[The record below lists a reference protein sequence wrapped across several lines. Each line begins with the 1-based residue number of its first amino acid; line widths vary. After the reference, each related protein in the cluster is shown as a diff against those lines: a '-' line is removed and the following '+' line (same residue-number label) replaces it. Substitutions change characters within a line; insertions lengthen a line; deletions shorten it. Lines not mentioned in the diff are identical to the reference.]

1 VSAPSPVVAAG
12 ALAAFTVKVKGKA
25 IDSAIQVARIETWS
39 SANRVPRARLVMYDG
54 SPAAGTFPLSAS
66 DTFLPGN
73 EVEVAAAYDDD
84 AKVPIFRGIIV
95 RQGIEIDEA
104 GASRLVVE
112 VSDRALG
119 MTLERTNAVFAKVT
133 DSALMEKLIRGNGL
147 TAKVTG
153 TRVTHPEVVQYYA
166 SDWDL
171 MVMRAEV
178 NGFVA
183 LADGGTVTVGPPDTG
198 QAPAL
203 TVTYGDSVLDLRAEL
218 DAASQLSSSAIH
230 SRAWD
235 PATQKVVD
243 AGPGAVRVTEPGN
256 VSSDTLAKVFGV
268 KKFSQ
273 QSAGALE
280 QGSLEGWSS
289 ARLLRSRLSR
299 IRGWVRFQGSSR
311 VKAGSVVEL
320 AGLGG
325 RFNGKA
331 WVSGVHHAIEHGS
344 WLTTADFGLSPTWFA
359 EEAPHI
365 SAPQAAA
372 QLPQVAGLQT
382 GVVKAVA
389 KDPAN
394 GFRVQV
400 NLPLVADGKEALV
413 WARLATFYASKG
425 FGAHFYPE
433 PGDEVVVGFMNDDP
447 RFPMVLGSVY
457 STGRAPATPPEEKND
472 LKELV
477 TRGKLT
483 LSFDDANGVLE
494 IRTPKHHIRLDDKAG
509 EVRVED
515 GNKNRVTLAKDGITV
530 ESASDLTL
538 KAKANVSVQAGGNL
552 SLKARG
558 NVSVEGIEVSNKA
571 KAKLSASSGGIA
583 EVKASALLEVK
594 GALVKIN

>member
-1 VSAPSPVVAAG
+1 VVAAG
-12 ALAAFTVKVKGKA
+12 AMVAFSVKVKGKA
-25 IDSAIQVARIETWS
+25 IDSAIQVARVETWS
-39 SANRVPRARLVMYDG
+39 GVNRVPRARLVLYDG

-66 DTFLPGN
+66 DAFLPGLD
-73 EVEVAAAYDDD
+73 VEVAAAYDS
-84 AKVPIFRGIIV
+84 AARVPIFRGIII

-112 VSDRALG
+112 ASDRALR
-119 MTLERTNAVFAKVT
+119 MTLERRNTVFTQIT
-133 DSALMEKLIRGNGL
+133 DSALIDRLVGDHGLRG
-147 TAKVTG
+147 KVTA
-153 TRVTHPEVVQYYA
+153 TRVSHPQVVQYYA

-183 LADGGTVTVGPPDTG
+183 LADGGMVTVGPPDTA
-198 QAPAL
+198 QAPVL
-203 TVTYGDSVLDLRAEL
+203 TVTYGDSVLDLRAEM

-235 PATQKVVD
+235 PGTQKVVE
-243 AGPGAVRVTEPGN
+243 AGPGTVRLTEPGD
-256 VSSDTLAKVFGV
+256 VPSDTLAKVFAV

-273 QSAGALE
+273 QSGGALQ
-280 QGSLEGWSS
+280 QGSLEAWSS
-289 ARLLRSRLSR
+289 AELLRSRLSKV
-299 IRGWVRFQGSSR
+299 RGWVRFQGSAR
-311 VKAGSVVEL
+311 VKAGSVLQL

-325 RFNGKA
+325 RFDGA
-331 WVSGVHHAIEHGS
+331 VWVSGVHHAIEHGS
-344 WLTTADFGLSPTWFA
+344 WLTTADFGLSPRGFA
-359 EEAPHI
+359 AETPGI

-372 QLPQVAGLQT
+372 QLPQVQGLQT

-389 KDPAN
+389 RDPGG

-400 NLPLVADGKEALV
+400 NLPLVADKGEALV

-425 FGAHFYPE
+425 FGALFYPE

-447 RFPMVLGSVY
+447 RFAVVLGSVY
-457 STGRAPATPPEEKND
+457 STGRAPPATPAEKND

-494 IRTPKHHIRLDDKAG
+494 ICTPKSRVRLDDKKG

-515 GNKNRVTLAKDGITV
+515 GNRNQVTLSSSGITL

-538 KAKANVSVQAGGNL
+538 KAQGSVSVQAGGNL
-552 SLKARG
+552 SLKATG
-558 NVSVEGIEVSNKA
+558 TVSVEGMEVSA
-571 KAKLSASSGGIA
+571 SGQAKLSASSGGMA
-583 EVKASALLEVK
+583 ELKASALVEVK
-594 GALVKIN
+594 GGLVKIN